1 MVSSADRERLDHI
14 LDAIDKIERVVD
26 GIQIDQFRDNW
37 QKRLLVERLLEII
50 GEAANRIS
58 VECQDQY
65 SQVPWMQMRNMRNF
79 ISHEY
84 FRVDVGIL
92 WDTATESI
100 PVLRPDIEE
109 ILHSQL

>member
-1 MVSSADRERLDHI
+1 MVSSADRERLGHI
-14 LDAIDKIERVVD
+14 LDAIDKIEGVVD
-26 GIQIDQFRDNW
+26 GIQIDHFRDDW

-58 VECQDQY
+58 IECQDQY
-65 SQVPWMQMRNMRNF
+65 SQVPWTQMRAMRTF

-84 FRVDVGIL
+84 FRIDVGVL

-100 PVLRPDIEE
+100 PALRSDIEE
-109 ILHSQL
+109 ILYGK